1 MHGQTLFWFDNKTL
15 TDQINK
21 AVDSRLKV
29 ISFRHNNKMIRLREQ
44 QSKST
49 KDEQQKIQ
57 WQIIHNYSTYALSN
71 EQYEVLSF
79 GRYSL
84 TFQLK

>member
-1 MHGQTLFWFDNKTL
+1 
-15 TDQINK
+15 
-21 AVDSRLKV
+21 
-29 ISFRHNNKMIRLREQ
+29 MIRLREQ

-57 WQIIHNYSTYALSN
+57 WQIVHNYSIYALSD
-71 EQYEVLSF
+71 EQYEALSF